1 MAYSDFK
8 TLNQA
13 LKAFDLELVNQF
25 ELFAQINPIAPST
38 KLSEQLSDNFD
49 LALAIDTEKARSEL
63 IVAPILLEVYRRFSP
78 NLSLFSGVALSVD
91 ATQGLN
97 GECDFILSASTNQLE
112 VSAPILTVVE
122 AKNNDIKSGLGQCT
136 AQLVGSQRFNES
148 QEKPTVVYGAVTT
161 GSAWRFMRLQS
172 NQLQIDLT
180 EYFVPQQIEKVIGI
194 LCHPFLI
201 NQNKLPPT
209 ASLFG

>member
-8 TLNQA
+8 TLNQT
-13 LKAFDLELVNQF
+13 LTAFNLTLINQF
-25 ELFAQINPIAPST
+25 GLFSPVKGIDPSAKLCEQI
-38 KLSEQLSDNFD
+38 SENFD

-63 IVAPILLEVYRRFSP
+63 IVTPILLEIYRRFSP

-112 VSAPILTVVE
+112 VSTPVLMLVE

-136 AQLVGSQRFNES
+136 AQLVGAQRFNEL
-148 QEKPTVVYGAVTT
+148 QQKTITVYGVVTT
-161 GSAWRFMRLQS
+161 GAAWRFMRLQS
-172 NQLQIDLT
+172 SQLEVDLT
-180 EYFVPQQIEKVIGI
+180 EYFVPPQLATVLGI
-194 LCHPFLI
+194 LCQPFLAVDY
-201 NQNKLPPT
+201 P
-209 ASLFG
+209 LF